1 MKHANVGGAWVY
13 AAVNRWK
20 RVPDAPPNQGPGP
33 GTFPPAT
40 RHRDPLALQRL
51 SVVTTGERT
60 ANRLAQAALDADATA
75 APVGDLASLWQ
86 DLMDRRLNLSA
97 AGSGP
102 WRKLVLTRTIAEP
115 GALPGPL
122 TRVETAVLVRVLCGE
137 QQKVVASE
145 LGIACSTASKWYTR
159 ALAKMHLRGGP
170 IPLPLVIAAQA
181 WASGERPGVSA
192 RTAAFEHDGMRYFV
206 LSVPKAVIPDPG
218 TLTPAEC
225 EVARLLAE
233 GESRWDI
240 ATRRDTSAQT
250 VACQIRGIFAKWRL
264 TGRYALI
271 RRAVDL
277 GWFR

>member
-1 MKHANVGGAWVY
+1 VVTAGTSELGGGA
-13 AAVNRWK
+13 R
-20 RVPDAPPNQGPGP
+20 
-33 GTFPPAT
+33 AT
-40 RHRDPLALQRL
+40 EGFRKGGSPRERRGALATSGVRLALGAGRPF
-51 SVVTTGERT
+51 VG
-60 ANRLAQAALDADATA
+60 NRPLTEAALDADAKS
-75 APVGDLASLWQ
+75 APAIDLASLWQ
-86 DLMDRRLNLSA
+86 DLMDRRLNLSST
-97 AGSGP
+97 GTGP
-102 WRKLVLTRTIAEP
+102 WRKHVLLRTAAEP
-115 GALPGPL
+115 GALPGAL
-122 TRVETAVLVRVLCGE
+122 TRIETAVLARVLCGE
-137 QQKVVASE
+137 QQKVVACD

-181 WASGERPGVSA
+181 WASGKRLAVNARSA
-192 RTAAFEHDGMRYFV
+192 TFEHGGVRYLV
-206 LSVPKAVIPDPG
+206 LSVPNPAILDPG

-250 VACQIRGIFAKWRL
+250 VACQIRGIFWKWQL

-277 GWFR
+277 GWLR